1 MEEHKQKKLQTITLI
16 IASVASFITPFI
28 SSAINV
34 ALPTIGKDFNANA
47 IGLSWVATSFLLSSA
62 IFLVPFGRLADIYGR
77 KLIFNAGLIIYSI
90 ATLLCAFAPD
100 ISFLIVF
107 RIFQGMG
114 GAMIFGTGMAI
125 ITSVFPKENRGKAL
139 GIVVASVYAGLTLGP
154 FIGGIITKNMGWH
167 SLFLFTI
174 PLGLL
179 SLVLSLIFLKGEW
192 REAKG
197 EKFDWKGS
205 LIFGLAISSLMYGFG
220 KLPGTL
226 GIILTGAGLLGLFI
240 FIRFES
246 SQSFPVININLFK
259 TNRVF
264 AFSNYAALINYSA
277 TFAIGFL
284 LSLYLQ
290 YIKGFNPQ
298 QAGQVL
304 VVQPL
309 LMTIF
314 SPITGKL
321 SDRINP
327 GKVASV
333 GMAFLSV
340 GLLILS
346 FINQNTSIYFI
357 IPILVLFGIGYA
369 LFSSPNTNSIMGS
382 VEKKYYGIA
391 SATVG
396 TMRLVGQMSSMGVAM
411 LLFSL
416 FIGNVEINS
425 SNSDAFVASI
435 RTAFIIFAFLCFIGI
450 FFSLARNKKNN
461 NNDHSGSPEISR

>member
-1 MEEHKQKKLQTITLI
+1 MKDISPKKLQTITLI

-100 ISFLIVF
+100 ITLLIIF

-139 GIVVASVYAGLTLGP
+139 GIVVASVYAGLTMGP
-154 FIGGIITKNMGWH
+154 FIGGIITKNLGWH
-167 SLFLFTI
+167 SLFLLTI
-174 PLGLL
+174 PLGLI
-179 SLVLSLIFLKGEW
+179 SLVLSLIFLSGDW

-205 LIFGLAISSLMYGFG
+205 LIFGIAISSLMYGFG
-220 KLPGTL
+220 QLPETM

-246 SQSFPVININLFK
+246 IQLYPVINIILFK

-298 QAGQVL
+298 QAGQIL

-333 GMAFLSV
+333 GMAFLSA
-340 GLLILS
+340 GLFVLS
-346 FINQNTSIYFI
+346 FINSDTSIYFI
-357 IPILVLFGIGYA
+357 IPVLVIFGIGYA

-411 LLFSL
+411 LLFSV

-461 NNDHSGSPEISR
+461 NHDHPGSAEIS

>member
-1 MEEHKQKKLQTITLI
+1 MKDLSAKKLQTITLI

-100 ISFLIVF
+100 ITLLIIF

-139 GIVVASVYAGLTLGP
+139 GIVVASVYAGLTMGP
-154 FIGGIITKNMGWH
+154 FIGGIITKILGWH
-167 SLFLFTI
+167 SLFLLTI
-174 PLGLL
+174 PLGLI
-179 SLVLSLIFLKGEW
+179 SLVLSFIFLSGDW

-205 LIFGLAISSLMYGFG
+205 LIFGIAISSLMYGFG
-220 KLPGTL
+220 QLPGTS
-226 GIILTGAGLLGLFI
+226 GIILTGAGLLGLYL

-246 SQSFPVININLFK
+246 IQLFPVININLFK

-298 QAGQVL
+298 QAGQIL

-333 GMAFLSV
+333 GMALLSA
-340 GLLILS
+340 GLFILS
-346 FINQNTSIYFI
+346 FINSDTSIYFI
-357 IPILVLFGIGYA
+357 IPVLVIFGIGYA

-411 LLFSL
+411 LLFSI

-461 NNDHSGSPEISR
+461 NNDHSGSSKIS

>member
-1 MEEHKQKKLQTITLI
+1 MNSFSPKSTQSVTLI
-16 IASVASFITPFI
+16 IASLASFITPFI

-34 ALPTIGKDFNANA
+34 ALPTIGNEFNANA
-47 IGLSWVATSFLLSSA
+47 LTLSWVATSFLLSSA

-100 ISFLIVF
+100 ITLLIIF

-125 ITSVFPKENRGKAL
+125 ITMVFPKENRGKAL
-139 GIVVASVYAGLTLGP
+139 GIVVASVYAGLTMGP
-154 FIGGIITKNMGWH
+154 FIGGIITKNLGWH
-167 SLFLFTI
+167 SLFLLTI

-179 SLVLSLIFLKGEW
+179 SLVLSLIFLTGDW

-220 KLPGTL
+220 QLPGTT
-226 GIILTGAGLLGLFI
+226 GIILTGAGLVGLFI

-246 SQSFPVININLFK
+246 IQLYPVININLFK

-298 QAGQVL
+298 QAGQIL

-309 LMTIF
+309 LMTVF

-333 GMAFLSV
+333 GMALLSA
-340 GLLILS
+340 GLFILS
-346 FINQNTSIYFI
+346 FINSDTSIYFI
-357 IPILVLFGIGYA
+357 IPVLVIFGVGYA

-411 LLFSL
+411 LLFSI

-425 SNSDAFVASI
+425 SNSNAFVTSI
-435 RTAFIIFAFLCFIGI
+435 RTAFIIFALLCFLGI

-461 NNDHSGSPEISR
+461 NNDHSGSPKIS